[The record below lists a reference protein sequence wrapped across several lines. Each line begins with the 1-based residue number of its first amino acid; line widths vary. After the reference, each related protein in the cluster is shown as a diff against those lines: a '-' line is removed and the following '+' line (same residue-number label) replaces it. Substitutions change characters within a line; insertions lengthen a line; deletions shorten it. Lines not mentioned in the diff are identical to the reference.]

1 MKTILVIA
9 KNTFREVIR
18 DRILYVLFFFAVLV
32 VSLSLVL
39 GQLSF
44 GEQARIAANYGLAG
58 IQLSMV
64 VISIFI
70 GCTLVRKE
78 LDKKTAF
85 TLLAR
90 PVTRLEFLLSKI
102 LGFSFSV
109 LCLLLGFLA
118 ILSGIL
124 LFLGFDHVFSMSF
137 IAVFWGIYLE
147 SLLLVC
153 LSVLF
158 STFSGPFIAPSFTFG
173 SFIIG
178 HWINDMKFF
187 ADKSEVEGFKIF
199 ADLFSFFFPNLEKFN
214 WRSLPIYGESLP
226 FYEVFQVTLYCF
238 LWVFILVC
246 LSGLFLRKK
255 DLV

>member
-1 MKTILVIA
+1 MNTIFVIA

-18 DRILYVLFFFAVLV
+18 DRILYILFFFAVLV
-32 VSLSLVL
+32 ISMSLVL

-44 GEQARIAANYGLAG
+44 GEQSRIAANYGFSG
-58 IQLSMV
+58 IQISMV

-90 PVTRLEFLLSKI
+90 PVTRLQFLLSKI
-102 LGFSFSV
+102 LGFSFAV
-109 LCLLLGFLA
+109 FCLLIGFCL

-124 LFLGFDHVFSMSF
+124 LFLGFSFSITFM
-137 IAVFWGIYLE
+137 AVFWGIYLE

-173 SFIIG
+173 CFVIG
-178 HWINDMKFF
+178 HWVNDMKFF
-187 ADKSEVEGFKIF
+187 ADKSDSDFFKIF
-199 ADLFSFFFPNLEKFN
+199 VDIFRSVFPNLEKFN
-214 WRSLPIYGESLP
+214 WRAFPIYGESIS
-226 FYEVFQVTLYCF
+226 FYEVLMSTLYCF
-238 LWVFILVC
+238 LWVLILISF
-246 LSGLFLRKK
+246 SGLFLRKK